1 MNIVELSANAK
12 STCCS
17 DNFCTKVQ
25 NCWMKMEQINKELSL
40 FLTEVR
46 KQFPRFWFVSNDE
59 LIKMYAC
66 EDFKMCLKM
75 CFEGV
80 WTVEMD
86 QA

>member
-1 MNIVELSANAK
+1 M
-12 STCCS
+12 
-17 DNFCTKVQ
+17 
-25 NCWMKMEQINKELSL
+25 NKELNL
-40 FLTEVR
+40 FLSEVR